1 MGLLFW
7 RGYQKQGLEY
17 ALETL
22 ASALEPEGHEEP
34 AGEATPA
41 AE

>member
-1 MGLLFW
+1 
-7 RGYQKQGLEY
+7 LEY

-22 ASALEPEGHEEP
+22 ASAFEPEGREEP
-34 AGEATPA
+34 EGEATPA